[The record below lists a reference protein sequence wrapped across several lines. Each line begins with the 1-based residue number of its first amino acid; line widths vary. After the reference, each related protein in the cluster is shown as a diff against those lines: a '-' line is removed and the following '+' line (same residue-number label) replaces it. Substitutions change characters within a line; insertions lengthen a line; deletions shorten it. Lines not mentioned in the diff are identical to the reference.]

1 LVIYKA
7 IRQQIA
13 SGPPLGCHNS
23 HNRLQRFLR
32 HQRTH
37 FHGTQD
43 TAHIFLQTWFSL
55 LITLETGIDLSVHGT
70 IYGKLSATPSAIKLQ
85 AVNTAAKK
93 STLAAYNR
101 TSFLGKSLKQN
112 TVETSMVLSMIMSAM
127 RDIFIIKLLK
137 TKVYAITS

>member
-13 SGPPLGCHNS
+13 SGPPLGYRNS

-37 FHGTQD
+37 FHGTRD
-43 TAHIFLQTWFSL
+43 MVHIFLQTWFSL
-55 LITLETGIDLSVHGT
+55 LITLETGIN
-70 IYGKLSATPSAIKLQ
+70 IYGKLSATPSATKLQ

-93 STLAAYNR
+93 STLATYNR
-101 TSFLGKSLKQN
+101 NSFLGKSLKQN

>member
-1 LVIYKA
+1 VDRVGTAGMTAEIDFV
-7 IRQQIA
+7 
-13 SGPPLGCHNS
+13 GH
-23 HNRLQRFLR
+23 RLFL
-32 HQRTH
+32 
-37 FHGTQD
+37 
-43 TAHIFLQTWFSL
+43 
-55 LITLETGIDLSVHGT
+55 
-70 IYGKLSATPSAIKLQ
+70 YGKLSATPSATKLQ

-93 STLAAYNR
+93 STLATYNR